1 MKVRKAII
9 PAAGFG
15 TRLLPA
21 SKAQAKEITSDQSE
35 KLAQQ
40 EVDKVMGSLGV
51 REKGEEEEPSK
62 LNQDAVN
69 NLLDSLG
76 F

>member
-1 MKVRKAII
+1 MVVS
-9 PAAGFG
+9 FG
-15 TRLLPA
+15 SKLK